1 MPYSSLITF
10 SVACKGMYL
19 HTPILSHNSQ
29 TVQRNLMSQILTV
42 CFIPTLSTFGFRWIK
57 PTSMYTVSIPLA
69 AVRINYLS
77 LRASFLTPLHR
88 MSFLADGFSHCLD
101 LQLNK

>member
-42 CFIPTLSTFGFRWIK
+42 CFIPTLSTFGFRCMDK
-57 PTSMYTVSIPLA
+57 A
-69 AVRINYLS
+69 NINVY
-77 LRASFLTPLHR
+77 R
-88 MSFLADGFSHCLD
+88 LD
-101 LQLNK
+101 PFGRCTY